1 MFSENGLAVP
11 IPYMAEEEPVSGYSA
26 VVERPEEGSF
36 KTTNTLHWIDRFYAS
51 VLWDD
56 QDDEDGRRPSSVA
69 LHLMK
74 NGKAYRD
81 EEVNILRVGD
91 SWNDEITPVEGVV
104 FPLFKNGEPVEYS
117 LLEEQVAYYE
127 EPIYSG
133 DAETAFIVTNRH
145 RSETH
150 DLAVYK
156 DWNTPDTRPPKSIQ
170 VTLLSDLKKADV
182 FKPVETVTLR
192 EPEWQ
197 HLFENLPLHHQGRL
211 IQYRMEETVPA
222 GYERPY
228 IIHDGE
234 DIRIENRKR
243 EPSPDYTYHFTFT
256 KIWSGEALTSIDWN
270 LYDQNGQ
277 IVAKDFTKKF
287 VSDSEWEY
295 DKWFDTN
302 VNEYYIVENVP
313 TGYMVRYENVGIH
326 KKVTDRCYS
335 GGRIIKHKVPP
346 TGDRTGIWP
355 WLLGVAA
362 GLTGVGL
369 LLVIRP
375 GSGKKTRRKKEP

>member
-1 MFSENGLAVP
+1 
-11 IPYMAEEEPVSGYSA
+11 
-26 VVERPEEGSF
+26 
-36 KTTNTLHWIDRFYAS
+36 
-51 VLWDD
+51 
-56 QDDEDGRRPSSVA
+56 
-69 LHLMK
+69 
-74 NGKAYRD
+74 
-81 EEVNILRVGD
+81 
-91 SWNDEITPVEGVV
+91 V
-104 FPLFKNGEPVEYS
+104 FPLFENGEPVEYS

-150 DLAVYK
+150 DRAVYK
-156 DWNTPDTRPPKSIQ
+156 EWNTPDTRPPKSIQ

-326 KKVTDRCYS
+326 KDVTDRCYN
-335 GGRIIKHKVPP
+335 GGRIINHKVPP

-369 LLVIRP
+369 LLVIRT
-375 GSGKKTRRKKEP
+375 GSGKKSRRKKEP